1 MSVLLL
7 LLLWAIATLGLN
19 LPLWFPKNYWV
30 VYDRY
35 AYFPMG
41 IILIIFSFIC
51 YLYLP
56 KWASPSLFIVFA
68 AANVF
73 TTYKVNKKW
82 GITANLTDQLM
93 ENLPQ
98 KSSKKVLL
106 LNMPHFMNGLFMI
119 AANDQNEANM
129 MRNLLYRPKI
139 NYELID
145 VCANNIVSAGDGAH
159 VRVLNDSTVNVMLNQ
174 DATWYWFN
182 DMGAAD
188 YHHRYFTRKML
199 EYSYSIT
206 LKGNPSDYTL
216 LYQVGNKWKEVQMNN
231 RSGDQY

>member
-1 MSVLLL
+1 M
-7 LLLWAIATLGLN
+7 
-19 LPLWFPKNYWV
+19 
-30 VYDRY
+30 
-35 AYFPMG
+35 
-41 IILIIFSFIC
+41 IFSIIC

-56 KWASPSLFIVFA
+56 KWTSLSLFIVFA

-73 TTYKVNKKW
+73 ATYKVNKKW

-93 ENLPQ
+93 KNLPQ
-98 KSSKKVLL
+98 KSNKKVLL

-119 AANDQNEANM
+119 SANNQNEACM
-129 MRNLLYRPKI
+129 MRNLLYQPKI

-145 VCANNIVSAGDGAH
+145 VCANNIVSVGDGAH
-159 VRVLNDSTVNVMLNQ
+159 VRVLNDSTVNVMLSQ
-174 DATWYWFN
+174 DATWYWFD

-206 LKGNPSDYTL
+206 LKGNPSDYIL
-216 LYQVGNKWKEVQMNN
+216 LYQVGNKWKEVQMDN
-231 RSGDQY
+231 RSSDQY